1 MLRLIF
7 DKAQEEKRPNNMGRL
22 KLASKKKPLSPS
34 GKNEW
39 LTGS

>member
-1 MLRLIF
+1 MTKPNKR
-7 DKAQEEKRPNNMGRL
+7 KRPSNMGRP
-22 KLASKKKPLSPS
+22 KLASKKKSLSPS